1 MSRRR
6 PRLLRPAIAL
16 ATASILGVG
25 AAIAFGAVPGNSVN
39 LPKGSHHGSTVEPV
53 AGSAG
58 DDELEMTTAQAAKYA
73 GTLGKTATKKRRHGS
88 TPTASPSA
96 TPSSTPA
103 PTTTSTPTD
112 TSTPDHAMTPGAT
125 MTMPAGDWIPVDAAA
140 WKAQLDEFEALTPR
154 TPPATAKKN
163 PEFNATCTY
172 SHSGNNDPIVFPGQ
186 TGKSHL
192 HSFFGNESTDAN
204 STTEDLMKFTSTTCL
219 PTQDHSAYWMPSL
232 TDKSTGQKVEPKEL
246 IVYYGSLLEDKTK
259 TVPMPNGMRMVV
271 GDAKKQEATPVGTV
285 NQFWC
290 AGGPADGVARSDD
303 GNWPV
308 CQDNGSLHFLQ
319 RFPDCWDGKNLDS
332 PDHKSHVAYGAQGTC
347 PAAFPVR
354 IPAVTFV
361 VNYDTEGTKAGFEL
375 ASGMASSMHFD
386 GFFAWDTK
394 TMADLV
400 KSCVNQLVTCNKEKQ
415 F

>member
-16 ATASILGVG
+16 GTATVLGVTAAVMLGVG
-25 AAIAFGAVPGNSVN
+25 PGNSAN
-39 LPKGSHHGSTVEPV
+39 LSRVPQHHGATFQPV

-58 DDELEMTTAQAAKYA
+58 ESEQEIGTDEAAAYAQKL
-73 GTLGKTATKKRRHGS
+73 GTRRKRHPTPS
-88 TPTASPSA
+88 QTSAPTAVPSPSA
-96 TPSSTPA
+96 A
-103 PTTTSTPTD
+103 PGQTTSPGQTTTPGHT
-112 TSTPDHAMTPGAT
+112 MTPGAT
-125 MTMPAGDWIPVDAAA
+125 MTMPTGDWIPVDQAA

-172 SHSGNNDPIVFPGQ
+172 SHSGTNDPIVFPGQ
-186 TGKSHL
+186 AGKSHL
-192 HSFFGNESTDAN
+192 HSFFGNESTDADT
-204 STTEDLMKFTSTTCL
+204 TTEDLLTFTSTTCL
-219 PTQDHSAYWMPSL
+219 PTEDHSAYWMPSL
-232 TDKSTGQKVEPKEL
+232 TDRSTGAKVEPKEL
-246 IVYYGSLLEDKTK
+246 IVYYGSLLDDKTR

-271 GDAKKQEATPVGTV
+271 GDAKKQEATPVGAA

-290 AGGPADGVARSDD
+290 AGGPADGVARSTD

-308 CQDNGSLHFLQ
+308 CEDNGSLHFLQ

-332 PDHKSHVAYGAQGTC
+332 PDHKSHVSYGAAGTC

-361 VNYDTEGTKAGFEL
+361 VNYDTPGTAAGFEL

-394 TMADLV
+394 TLADLV
-400 KSCVNQLVTCNKEKQ
+400 KSCVNQLVTCSKEKT